1 MLNQQFIVATDRGI
15 FYKMQQASPHK
26 EFMEAPTAGNGAT
39 CRSCAHCP
47 WMAMNALENLAQVLE
62 TDSPEVLVDADLIPQ
77 ALIPLQRMLDFA
89 KAKR

>member
-1 MLNQQFIVATDRGI
+1 
-15 FYKMQQASPHK
+15 
-26 EFMEAPTAGNGAT
+26 
-39 CRSCAHCP
+39 
-47 WMAMNALENLAQVLE
+47 MAMNALENLAQVLE